1 MKANQS
7 SVAGEGN
14 NDSVSD
20 NLSMEGLISQLS
32 EGKLQEAETEET
44 EVEETEVEAELET
57 EETVEESEVE
67 ETDEAEEYDTEEDEE
82 EATGE
87 IDLLN
92 LSAEE
97 IQALAKKSKSG
108 ILKRFGELTAQK
120 KALQEQL
127 DAQASKQSKVK
138 EIPKEQNP
146 FGKHESVEEIKA
158 KYEEF
163 EATLET
169 TERLLDEYDDYGND
183 DIIEVGNQQFT
194 KKQIKLANRNAK
206 DAIVK
211 YLPAQASHLQTL
223 ENYKVE
229 NQKWQ
234 ETAKEEIPEIADE
247 KSEIGSAYQQLVNDP
262 LITELREKIP
272 ELGIH
277 VEYLLAH
284 YARSKFGVAKKVAQG
299 AGTKLKVK
307 PPASPVGAGTSR
319 KGQGQTSKY
328 ADAMKRFEAS
338 GSAEDWVAAQ
348 KYK

>member
-82 EATGE
+82 EATGG

-146 FGKHESVEEIKA
+146 FGKLESVEEIKA

-169 TERLLDEYDDYGND
+169 TERLLEEYDDYSND

-223 ENYKVE
+223 ENYKNG
-229 NQKWQ
+229 NQQWQ
-234 ETAKEEIPEIADE
+234 AAAKEEIPEIADE
-247 KSEIGSAYQQLVNDP
+247 TSEIGKAYQQLVNDP
-262 LITELREKIP
+262 LVIELKEKLPHLFQI
-272 ELGIH
+272 
-277 VEYLLAH
+277 EYLLAH
-284 YARSKFGVAKKVAQG
+284 VARSKFGAAKKVAQG

-307 PPASPVGAGTSR
+307 PPASPVGAGASR